1 MARFETLKTSRFASL
16 AVDAP
21 KGEVARNRQRDAE
34 QPWRR
39 WYKTAKWRE
48 LKERVHIRDRHR
60 CKVTGVRCLGRH
72 PAPDSPVADHIVS
85 PGAVWLLTGSIE
97 ETARVFWDE
106 ANVRTVSKTYHDG
119 QRQREQKEAARF
131 G

>member
-16 AVDAP
+16 APAAT
-21 KGEVARNRQRDAE
+21 KGEIARNRQRDDQ

-39 WYKTAKWRE
+39 WYKTAKWRA
-48 LKERVHIRDRHR
+48 LKERVHVRDRHICR
-60 CKVTGVRCLGRH
+60 VTGVRCVGKH

-85 PGAVWLLTGSIE
+85 PGEVWLMTGSIA
-97 ETARVFWDE
+97 ETERVFWDE
-106 ANVRTVSKTYHDG
+106 ANVRTVSKAYHDG
-119 QRQREQKEAARF
+119 ARQREQKEAARF